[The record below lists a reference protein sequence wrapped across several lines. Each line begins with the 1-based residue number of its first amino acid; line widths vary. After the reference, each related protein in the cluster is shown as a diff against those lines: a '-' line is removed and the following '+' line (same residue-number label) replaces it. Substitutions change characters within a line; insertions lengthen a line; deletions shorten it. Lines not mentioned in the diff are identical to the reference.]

1 MVSMFNLRRRLGRG
15 PALGVVACLVFSCLI
30 NSHARAGFETGNSI
44 IEKCTSSNIFHQGY
58 CLGYLAGV
66 YDNFILYSPL
76 IKLKDVKDV
85 KLCVPAGVTLSQIR
99 DISIKWSKIYPEI
112 RNESA
117 ATLIVLSL
125 DKAFPCPKP

>member
-15 PALGVVACLVFSCLI
+15 PALGVVACLGFSCLI

-44 IEKCTSSNIFHQGY
+44 IEKCTSSNIYDQGY

-66 YDNFILYSPL
+66 YDNYILYSPF
-76 IKLKDVKDV
+76 IQFANV
-85 KLCVPAGVTLSQIR
+85 KLCVPAGVTLGQIR
-99 DISIKWSKIYPEI
+99 DISIKWSKIYPEL

-117 ATLIVLSL
+117 ATLIVLYL
-125 DKAFPCPKP
+125 DKAFPCPKR